1 MSLSRNNR
9 AEPWRSSS
17 ERHFCAICNT
27 WMGSD
32 RQSILIHENGKQHK
46 EKQELH
52 LQNLRNA
59 KATQDKAA
67 GDLQR
72 SLAAMN
78 AAAAQ
83 SHLLD
88 VEQFG
93 NAGFAQLAAAAVS
106 MTKADGEVSSSAATT
121 TAAGGK
127 SGIKE
132 WALRKKK
139 RDEEKKRTETN
150 DDNCD
155 EPVAKKVK
163 RKSLGDNEGHYNH
176 GDVIYLEG
184 PTYVDL
190 LEEDMNIQL
199 WTGNTL
205 ANLAEKRLLDKGHH
219 WIKAVVIQVRK
230 SSKDPTGHVVDVA
243 YLKNPSDEEETI
255 EKSVSPSRIRLE
267 LGSDERLPDTLEEAR
282 LAVVGEEVIVVE
294 EDLTMDDNTGLSS
307 WGTVEIRKTTA
318 RNEEKEDRDRQRM
331 KRRDEQD
338 RLEKEGKV
346 AESRR
351 MEEQKV
357 DNAEDSALGAY
368 DIWSSGKSGYKGVD
382 IISDSTLTVADTAKS
397 LARGRGVVEFKKTSG
412 FKKGKKTQNRRTT
425 SADDD

>member
-1 MSLSRNNR
+1 
-9 AEPWRSSS
+9 
-17 ERHFCAICNT
+17 
-27 WMGSD
+27 MGSD
-32 RQSILIHENGKQHK
+32 RQSILIHENGKKHK
-46 EKQELH
+46 ENQELH
-52 LQNLRNA
+52 MQNLRDA
-59 KATQDKAA
+59 KAAQDRAA

-78 AAAAQ
+78 SAAAQ

-88 VEQFG
+88 VGQFG
-93 NAGFAQLAAAAVS
+93 NAGFAQLAAAVS
-106 MTKADGEVSSSAATT
+106 MPRADSEVSAATAT
-121 TAAGGK
+121 TPAAAAAAAEK

-139 RDEEKKRTETN
+139 RGEEKKRTEAN
-150 DDNCD
+150 DENYD
-155 EPVAKKVK
+155 EPVAKKAK
-163 RKSLGDNEGHYNH
+163 RKQLGDNEGHYNH

-205 ANLAEKRLLDKGHH
+205 ANLAEKRLLDKYHH
-219 WIKAVVIQVRK
+219 WIKAVIIQVRK
-230 SSKDPTGHVVDVA
+230 SSKDPTGYVADVA
-243 YLKNPSDEEETI
+243 YLKNTSDDEETI
-255 EKSVSPSRIRLE
+255 EKTVSPSRIRLE

-282 LAVVGEEVIVVE
+282 LAVVGEQVIAVK
-294 EDLTMDDNTGLSS
+294 EDLTIDDNTGLSS

-338 RLEKEGKV
+338 RLEKEAKA

-368 DIWSSGKSGYKGVD
+368 DVWSSGKAGYKGVD
-382 IISDSTLTVADTAKS
+382 INSDSKLNVADTAKS
-397 LARGRGVVEFKKTSG
+397 LSRGKGAVEFKKSSA
-412 FKKGKKTQNRRTT
+412 FKKRKKTQNRRTT